1 MVLKI
6 KYLQMRNMINCD
18 LENHFFDIDNMRN
31 FDDDEYFYHLWETEQ
46 EAETVLMEN
55 RIYKKDYNIYE

>member
-1 MVLKI
+1 
-6 KYLQMRNMINCD
+6 MRKVTNCD

-31 FDDDEYFYHLWETEQ
+31 FDDDEYFYHLYETEQ

>member
-1 MVLKI
+1 
-6 KYLQMRNMINCD
+6 MRKVTSCD

-31 FDDDEYFYHLWETEQ
+31 FDDNEYFYHLYKTEQ